1 MKWWCSAGKSLVSLH
16 VTCSLQHLQAGIHC
30 GLALGQMALKADT
43 CDLQLL
49 LALSSCSCCAC
60 FSCLGLS
67 ELHLQLP
74 TAVAF
79 RCQLHVCS
87 HARGFESF
95 AFVLMVCVPLLPL
108 LHLVIGQRQLPN
120 LHLGMIGDALQ
131 PLMQL
136 RPLKLQLLHCSASL
150 LCLVMRLQE
159 AALAIC
165 QLDVQPPQLQ
175 VVYAVVPG

>member
-1 MKWWCSAGKSLVSLH
+1 VSLH

-30 GLALGQMALKADT
+30 GLAFGQMTLKADT
-43 CDLQLL
+43 SDLVLF
-49 LALSSCSCCAC
+49 LALFSCSCCAC
-60 FSCLGLS
+60 SSCLGLS

-74 TAVAF
+74 AAVAF
-79 RCQLHVCS
+79 CCQLHVCS
-87 HARGFESF
+87 HGRRFESL
-95 AFVLMVCVPLLPL
+95 AFVKRQLMVCVPLLPL
-108 LHLVIGQRQLPN
+108 LHLVVGHRQLPD
-120 LHLGMIGDALQ
+120 LHLGMVGDALQ

-150 LCLVMRLQE
+150 LCLLMRLQQ

-175 VVYAVVPG
+175 IVYAVVPG